1 MSGTLPIL
9 WHINVSHYSEK
20 ARWALAWKGVEHR
33 RRSPIPSAHMAV
45 ALWLTRGAQATFPVL
60 TLDGRHIGDST
71 AIVAALE
78 ERYPDPPL
86 YPADPTQRRR
96 ALELED
102 FFDEELGPP
111 IRQLVWHELSN
122 DPERFALVMERTS
135 PPLLARFSG
144 AAALYGRVFTA
155 LRFSARSGK
164 AAERSRAKVIAA
176 LDRLDAE
183 LEASGGDYLVGDSFS
198 VADLTA
204 ASLFYPLARAE
215 NAPLP
220 PDQPMP
226 KGFERF
232 RASLEE
238 RRGLRWVA
246 EMFRRHRKPG
256 KQTAAVTG
264 GESTTS

>member
-1 MSGTLPIL
+1 MNDGLPTL
-9 WHINVSHYSEK
+9 WQINVSHYSEK

-33 RRSPIPSAHMAV
+33 RRSPIPSTHMAV
-45 ALWLTRGAQATFPVL
+45 AIWLTRGAQATFPVL

-71 AIVAALE
+71 AIIAALE
-78 ERYPDPPL
+78 ERFPNPPL
-86 YPADPTQRRR
+86 YPADPDQRRR

-122 DPERFALVMERTS
+122 DPDRFALVMERTS

-144 AAALYGRVFTA
+144 AAARYGRLFTS
-155 LRFSARSGK
+155 LRFAAGSKEEAARSR
-164 AAERSRAKVIAA
+164 EKVLTA

-183 LEASGGDYLVGDSFS
+183 LEAGGGEYLVGDSFS

-204 ASLFYPLARAE
+204 ASLFYPLAGAPH
-215 NAPLP
+215 APLP

-226 KGFERF
+226 RRFEEF
-232 RASLEE
+232 RERLKERPGLE
-238 RRGLRWVA
+238 WVA

-256 KQTAAVTG
+256 TAA
-264 GESTTS
+264 TSKQSATP